1 MIATPILL
9 LALIASPRPA
19 EMCGVCHSDVR
30 VTFQASVHAVE
41 GIRCS
46 SCHGGD
52 PSATTVAAAHRGDFR
67 GVPRRRDTPALC
79 ASCHADIARMRPYN
93 LPTDQLALYQTSRHG
108 RKLAEGDDRVAVCT
122 DCHGAHDIRGR
133 SDPQSRVFPANIPAT
148 CARCHADAAL
158 MARFGLKAT
167 AFDDYSKSVHGKAFL
182 VKGDRSAP
190 ECTRC
195 HGSHGATPPGVG
207 DVDKVCGQCHATTR
221 AFFLQGPHKQ
231 AMEAAGLPECAS
243 CHDHHQ
249 IQAAGPALLDTAC
262 LKCHDQDS
270 DQVRLAQTFKT
281 LFAGAA
287 EEIDRA
293 RILVDRAA
301 AVPFYVED
309 YRARLEEARTSL
321 TESYPAMHALAV
333 TPVRDLTA
341 QARGIAREVESEV
354 EAKLKGLGWR
364 RVGLLVFWFYLLL
377 TVAVLARFR
386 RRAAQEPR

>member
-1 MIATPILL
+1 MIAAPLLL
-9 LALIASPRPA
+9 LAVVAVPRA
-19 EMCGVCHSDVR
+19 DMCGLCHPDVR
-30 VTFQASVHAVE
+30 VTFAASAHAVE

-79 ASCHADIARMRPYN
+79 STCHADVSLMRPYN
-93 LPTDQLALYQTSRHG
+93 LTTDQLALYQTSRHG
-108 RKLAEGDDRVAVCT
+108 RRLAAGDERVAVCT
-122 DCHGAHDIRGR
+122 DCHGVHDIRRR
-133 SDPQSRVFPANIPAT
+133 SDPQSRVFPANVPTT

-158 MARFGLKAT
+158 MARYGLQAD
-167 AFDDYSKSVHGKAFL
+167 AYDDYSQSVHGKAFL
-182 VKGDRSAP
+182 EKGDRSAP

-231 AMEAAGLPECAS
+231 AMDAAGLPECAS
-243 CHDHHQ
+243 CHDHHLVQ
-249 IQAAGPALLDTAC
+249 PAGAAFLDSIC
-262 LKCHDQDS
+262 LKCHDPNSAQE
-270 DQVRLAQTFKT
+270 QLAMTLKT
-281 LFAGAA
+281 LFTGAA
-287 EEIDRA
+287 DEIEKA
-293 RILVDRAA
+293 RTLVDRAS

-321 TESYPAMHALAV
+321 TEAYPAMHALEV
-333 TPVRDLTA
+333 MPVRDLTS

-354 EAKLKGLGWR
+354 EAKLEGLAWR
-364 RVGLLVFWFYLLL
+364 RIGLLVFWFYLLL

-386 RRAAQEPR
+386 KRAERESR